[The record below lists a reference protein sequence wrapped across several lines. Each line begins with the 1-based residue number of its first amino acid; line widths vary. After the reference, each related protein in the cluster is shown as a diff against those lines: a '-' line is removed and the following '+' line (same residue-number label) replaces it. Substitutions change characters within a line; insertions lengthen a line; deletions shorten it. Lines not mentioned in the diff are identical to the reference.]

1 MILIATKKRNIE
13 SESERHVVIHKLPRK
28 IKNGSKWLKSCY
40 SKFVAAI
47 PIPVAIPSGA
57 RVNALLALLH

>member
-1 MILIATKKRNIE
+1 MILIATKKHNIE
-13 SESERHVVIHKLPRK
+13 SESERHVVIHKLPGK
-28 IKNGSKWLKSCY
+28 IKNDSKFLKSCY